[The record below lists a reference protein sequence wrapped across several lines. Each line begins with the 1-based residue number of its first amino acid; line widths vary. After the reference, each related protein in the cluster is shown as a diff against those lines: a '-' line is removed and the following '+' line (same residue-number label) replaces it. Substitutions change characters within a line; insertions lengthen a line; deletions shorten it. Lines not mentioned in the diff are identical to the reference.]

1 MSYGPGRSRLLQGAL
16 VGGGCWLVGFAA
28 TALVLFVAFPDTQ
41 SFLDDGF
48 GWLAVIYAL
57 VVIWFVVVAVLGPDL
72 FLLAMVAAGLLS
84 SLLFVGGGALTVAR
98 VGGVDR
104 PFEAAKVGAT
114 IGVGHVLLM
123 AAALAFADQGSIDQF
138 TATTRTFSL
147 VFGGF
152 LVPAAFGAVGGLL
165 ASQTDAIAGRF

>member
-28 TALVLFVAFPDTQ
+28 TALVLLATFGDLFA
-41 SFLDDGF
+41 DGF

-104 PFEAAKVGAT
+104 PIEAAKVGAT

-152 LVPAAFGAVGGLL
+152 VVPAAFGAVGGLL